1 MNLKPKKRQL
11 LRFLPNSLVLTRGPR
26 NGAARYLTFDDGPNP
41 EHTPRVLDLLA
52 AHGAHASFFLIG
64 EHAERHPALVE
75 RILAEGHTIG
85 NHSYTHPVFA
95 KQTWERQLDEI
106 ERTDRLLERFDGRAR
121 HGFRPPRGS
130 FSLPLLLHFAR
141 CRRGI
146 AYWSYDSLDYQHLP
160 DEKIV
165 ARFQQ
170 EPPCA
175 SEIVLMH
182 DDNDCAGR
190 VLGAMLPQWLADGR
204 ELLALPPETQ

>member
-11 LRFLPNSLVLTRGPR
+11 LRLLPNSLVLTRGPR

-52 AHGAHASFFLIG
+52 EHGAHASFFLIG

-75 RILAEGHTIG
+75 RILADGHTLG

-95 KQTWERQLDEI
+95 EQTWQRQLDEI

-121 HGFRPPRGS
+121 HAFRPPRGS
-130 FSLPLLLHFAR
+130 VSMSLLLHFAR

-146 AYWSYDSLDYQHLP
+146 AYWSYDSLDYQDKSVEEL
-160 DEKIV
+160 
-165 ARFQQ
+165 ARRLS
-170 EPPCA
+170 ERPPRPGD
-175 SEIVLMH
+175 IVLMH
-182 DDNDCAGR
+182 DD
-190 VLGAMLPQWLADGR
+190 GARGIEALSVAMPRLIAEGHTF
-204 ELLALPPETQ
+204 LALPAEVL